1 MKSINYLS
9 KKAKKNVP
17 YQWEESAGNKAL
29 RFDTNTVPFPPP
41 DLQRFFKSLGNGCPI
56 NEYKDPSYKRLEAL
70 IAQYENVN
78 PDMIAVTN
86 SGDEAIDVLAK
97 TFLDAGDVFL
107 VTPPTYEIFSI
118 QCELNM
124 GRVVEDPLISRMF
137 NVNTANVISKAKK
150 KNAKIIFL
158 CNPNNPTGTIISQEE
173 IEKIVRNCS
182 CIVVVDE
189 AYREFYGKS
198 SVSLLQKYDNLVILR
213 SFSKFAGIAGARV
226 GYLIAGPS
234 LTSKFRSIRF
244 PMGVSYF
251 SYKLAE
257 WVLEN
262 DQKWMKDQ
270 VEIIK
275 KERTKVARELSRLGY
290 FVYASQANFL
300 LVKIGSNAKELCSKL
315 REKGILVKDR
325 SSKKYIEGCIRITI
339 RSPKENMQLIN
350 AFEDIALKKYALID
364 RDGTLI
370 FEPQD
375 TFQVESIKK
384 LKVLNGAISGLKELI
399 KQGYKLILIT
409 NQDGLGT
416 ATFPK
421 KDFEGPQ
428 NKMLQIFKENG
439 ITFTKIYICPHS
451 PSDNCECRK
460 PKTGLIKNF
469 LKVNKMDKKK
479 SFVCGDRLTD
489 NLLATNIGIKFIPV
503 KTNRNFY
510 NALKKGGVI

>member
-1 MKSINYLS
+1 M
-9 KKAKKNVP
+9 
-17 YQWEESAGNKAL
+17 
-29 RFDTNTVPFPPP
+29 
-41 DLQRFFKSLGNGCPI
+41 
-56 NEYKDPSYKRLEAL
+56 
-70 IAQYENVN
+70 
-78 PDMIAVTN
+78 
-86 SGDEAIDVLAK
+86 
-97 TFLDAGDVFL
+97 
-107 VTPPTYEIFSI
+107 
-118 QCELNM
+118 
-124 GRVVEDPLISRMF
+124 
-137 NVNTANVISKAKK
+137 
-150 KNAKIIFL
+150 
-158 CNPNNPTGTIISQEE
+158 
-173 IEKIVRNCS
+173 
-182 CIVVVDE
+182 
-189 AYREFYGKS
+189 
-198 SVSLLQKYDNLVILR
+198 
-213 SFSKFAGIAGARV
+213 
-226 GYLIAGPS
+226 
-234 LTSKFRSIRF
+234 
-244 PMGVSYF
+244 
-251 SYKLAE
+251 
-257 WVLEN
+257 
-262 DQKWMKDQ
+262 
-270 VEIIK
+270 
-275 KERTKVARELSRLGY
+275 
-290 FVYASQANFL
+290 
-300 LVKIGSNAKELCSKL
+300 
-315 REKGILVKDR
+315 REKGILVRDR